1 MPSEELLRKQTKASN
16 GGMRNGFMNR
26 GGKQFGPAL
35 LLAVLALFCWTRPTA
50 AQTIRDLPP
59 PPPAPTPKPTP
70 TPAPPKDED
79 FDVIRVS
86 SNLVMVPVSVVDAKG
101 EPLRGLQVN
110 DFRLAEEGRE
120 QQLVEIGN
128 PDEVPLDIAILFD
141 ISSSVSQKGFFAFQQ
156 KAAASF
162 LKQVLKP
169 VDRAAVFTI
178 SDEPKLVT
186 PLAAADVAAGK
197 ILSIPAATTSI
208 PTAFYDTV
216 VAAAKYLVEKSAER
230 HRRVILVISDGD
242 DNFSTIVKDLT
253 VAEYRA
259 SQKGEVTS
267 AAAYQ
272 NLLERRRLA
281 VLEVQRAVQ
290 QSDAAFYSINPGG
303 PSVHLNQIST
313 RAQNAMESIAQS
325 TGGTAYVPEAER
337 DLERV
342 FNEIAAELRGQY
354 LLQYYSNSQAAGAQF
369 RRIAVTLPARPEL
382 RIRARQGYYPKSS
395 VKSEK

>member
-1 MPSEELLRKQTKASN
+1 
-16 GGMRNGFMNR
+16 MRNGFMNHERR
-26 GGKQFGPAL
+26 GKLFGPAL
-35 LLAVLALFCWTRPTA
+35 LLAVLALCCCSWPAA

-79 FDVIRVS
+79 FDVIRVN
-86 SNLVMVPVSVVDAKG
+86 SNLVMVPVSVVDANG
-101 EPLRGLQVN
+101 QPFRGLQVN
-110 DFRLAEEGRE
+110 DFRLAEEGRD

-156 KAAASF
+156 RAAASF

-178 SDEPKLVT
+178 ADQPKLVS
-186 PLAAADVAAGK
+186 PLASADVAAAK
-197 ILSIPAATTSI
+197 ILTIPAATSPV

-216 VAAAKYLVEKSAER
+216 MAAAKYLAGNSADR

-242 DNFSTIVKDLT
+242 DNYSSIVKDLT

-259 SQKGEVTS
+259 SQKGEGTS

-272 NLLERRRLA
+272 GLLDRRRRA
-281 VLEVQRAVQ
+281 VLEVQKAVQ

-303 PSVHLNQIST
+303 ESVKLNQIST
-313 RAQNAMESIAQS
+313 RAQNSMESIAQS
-325 TGGTAYVPEAER
+325 TGGTAYVPNSEG

-342 FNEIAAELRGQY
+342 FTEIGAELRGQY
-354 LLQYYSNSQAAGAQF
+354 LLQYYSNSQTAGTQF
-369 RRIAVTLPARPEL
+369 RRIAVTLPTHAEL
-382 RIRARQGYYPKSS
+382 RVRARQGYYPKS
-395 VKSEK
+395 K

>member
-1 MPSEELLRKQTKASN
+1 MISN
-16 GGMRNGFMNR
+16 C
-26 GGKQFGPAL
+26 GKHFGSAL
-35 LLAVLALFCWTRPTA
+35 LFAVLALFCSASTR

-110 DFRLAEEGRE
+110 DFHLVEEGRE
-120 QQLVEIGN
+120 QQLTEIGN

-141 ISSSVSQKGFFAFQQ
+141 VSSSVSQKGFFAFQQ

-178 SDEPKLVT
+178 SDRPKLFS
-186 PLAAADVAAGK
+186 PLAAADVAAARM
-197 ILSIPAATTSI
+197 LSIPAATSAV

-216 VAAAKYLVEKSAER
+216 VAAAKYLVQNSADR

-242 DNFSTIVKDLT
+242 DNFSSVVKDLT

-259 SQKGEVTS
+259 NQRGEVTS

-272 NLLERRRLA
+272 NLLERRRRA
-281 VLEVQRAVQ
+281 VVEVQKAVQ

-313 RAQNAMESIAQS
+313 RAQQAMEAIAQS

-342 FNEIAAELRGQY
+342 FSEIAAELRGQY
-354 LLQYYSNSQAAGAQF
+354 LLQYYSNAQAGGTQF
-369 RRIAVTLPARPEL
+369 RRIAVTLPGHPEL
-382 RIRARQGYYPKSS
+382 RVRARQGYYPKSA
-395 VKSEK
+395 VKK